1 MSEDGTDTT
10 ETVEVEVVEETTE
23 STDQGWSES
32 WRQDWAGEDK
42 GKLDRLSRYTS
53 PNAAFD
59 ALMSAQQKISSGD
72 FKKVEDFPSEGT
84 DDEKASWRSDNGIP
98 ESAEKYAFEKENEIA
113 QSLAEMAFDKNI
125 KPDFAEGFLEW
136 HTAQQ
141 KAADDAIADTDA
153 QDTETTE
160 DALRSEWGNE
170 YRVNMNK
177 IHGLLDGAQE
187 GIKDQLMNAR
197 LGDGTMLGSN
207 PNVLKFLADLA
218 LIQNPTTTLVPTS
231 GDLHGSLESE
241 LKDLQGLM
249 RNKTSEY
256 WKGPKAEANQQRVR
270 DLNTALG
277 L

>member
-1 MSEDGTDTT
+1 MSEDVTDDT
-10 ETVEVEVVEETTE
+10 ETVEVEVVEETA

-32 WRQDWAGEDK
+32 WRKDWAGEDK

-72 FKKVEDFPSEGT
+72 YKEVIDFPGEGT
-84 DDEKASWRSDNGIP
+84 DDEKSKWRSENGIP
-98 ESAEKYAFEKENEIA
+98 ESAEKYDLEYDSLKAVAFENN
-113 QSLAEMAFDKNI
+113 L
-125 KPDFAEGFLEW
+125 KPEAAKVALDW
-136 HTAQQ
+136 HEAQQ
-141 KAADDAIADTDA
+141 KAADDAIAETD
-153 QDTETTE
+153 QKDTEDTE

-177 IHGLLDGAQE
+177 IHGLLDGAEE
-187 GIKDQLMNAR
+187 GIKEQLMGAR

-207 PNVLKFLADLA
+207 PAVLKFLADLA
-218 LIQNPTTTLVPTS
+218 LIQNPTTTLVPAG
-231 GDLHGSLESE
+231 GDLQGSLDAE

-249 RNKTSEY
+249 ANKQSDY
-256 WKGPKAEANQQRVR
+256 WKGPKAEANQARVR
-270 DLNTALG
+270 ELNKALG